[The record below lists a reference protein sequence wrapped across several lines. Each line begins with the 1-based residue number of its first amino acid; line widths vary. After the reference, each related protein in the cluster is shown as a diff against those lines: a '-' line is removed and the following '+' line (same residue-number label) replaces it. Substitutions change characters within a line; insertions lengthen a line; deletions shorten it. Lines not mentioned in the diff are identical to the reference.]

1 MNLTQTVRL
10 DPLVGALRGLASSD
24 SEPRQIAEAVAEHL
38 RTCGVAAEMWQ
49 GLIAEASSAAPGL
62 HREVLHAEPT
72 FSIQTVA
79 WAPGEQTPI
88 HDHIAWCVVAVLA
101 GTLTEWRYLDRGD
114 YLDMVDQLHCPTG
127 RVDGFA
133 PPGDVHRVHNPG
145 LEPAVSLHIYGAD
158 LRDGLTSVRRT
169 YDLPVRRPA

>member
-10 DPLVGALRGLASSD
+10 DPLVSALRGLASSD
-24 SEPRQIAEAVAEHL
+24 SGPRQIAESVAEHL
-38 RTCGVAAEMWQ
+38 RTGGLTAGMWQ
-49 GLIAEASSAAPGL
+49 GIVADAGSSPGL
-62 HREVLHAEPT
+62 HREVRHAERT

-114 YLDMVDQLHCPTG
+114 HLEMADQLYCPTG

-133 PPGDVHRVHNPG
+133 PPGDIHRVHNPG

-169 YDLPVRRPA
+169 YDLPAQQPA